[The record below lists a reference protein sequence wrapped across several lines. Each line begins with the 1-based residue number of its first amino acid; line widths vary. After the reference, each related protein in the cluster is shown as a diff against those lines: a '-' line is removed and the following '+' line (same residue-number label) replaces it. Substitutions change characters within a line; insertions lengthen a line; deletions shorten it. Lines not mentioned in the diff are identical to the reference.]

1 MSLFKRRGT
10 EDKRESYRLS
20 EIFALIL
27 AALQVILPYLAILL
41 LAVLLAFG
49 LFILLF
55 R

>member
-1 MSLFKRRGT
+1 MALFKRR
-10 EDKRESYRLS
+10 EKDDQRESYRFS
-20 EIFALIL
+20 EVFALIL